1 MRKILALTVAGV
13 VILAA
18 PAAAAGKRALPKK
31 AALSEEVQSAV
42 SEAASIPLKGCPEPT
57 AGSLPA
63 ARKVDRSRGR
73 FSIDQSPFISTLT
86 ASDICANNLKM
97 RSGVGASAGVLGLSS
112 QVMNT
117 RSARMD
123 LMALPAVELEMR
135 GILERFAKAWPYA
148 PLERTPKILFR
159 ASDAY
164 EAQALPDNTII
175 ISMGL
180 IEAADSDSEVLF
192 AVAHEYS
199 HLLLGHFTKAGTL
212 EGTKGAIK
220 AVSQVYEA
228 GSFVSSMRGSGPTGA
243 LSGAQAGIDRAHKKA
258 TVLSEALRFAVDDIF
273 APAWNRDQENEADA
287 LAIDLLIRSN
297 MTIDSYANVFAR
309 LQKAFAT
316 EKASRDKRAELAESV
331 QKSFTESVKSLA
343 AANTLAGAGG
353 MKGLGTGLFKSL
365 GGALLNNFGS
375 ITKAIGGDSH
385 LPPED
390 RRNGLAAYFQAGY
403 PDADPPI
410 DTGALLKRIKSRPE
424 FQRATALKTSYLKAR
439 QTYFSQNFAGAS
451 QALRGIG
458 AGSKTAPTFVNYVAG
473 LSARDAGNYSAAA
486 SYFDAG
492 RTGSGVQN
500 LQLYETYTEMELNT
514 HDTIRASSVIADGK
528 SKFKDPDHFK
538 SMEIRRDLA
547 SGDTAGAQTTYDNC
561 LQVKGRDYITERCK
575 AAMPDTKG
583 GIFGIKLPFG
593 G

>member
-1 MRKILALTVAGV
+1 MKKILALAIAGI
-13 VILAA
+13 VILTA
-18 PAAAAGKRALPKK
+18 PASAAGKKQVSKK
-31 AALSEEVQSAV
+31 GAAAV
-42 SEAASIPLKGCPEPT
+42 EGLSEAAYVPLDGCPAPV

-63 ARKVDRSRGR
+63 VRKVDRSRGR

-86 ASDICANNLKM
+86 ASEICANNQKM
-97 RSGVGASAGVLGLSS
+97 RSGAGASVGALGLSS

-123 LMALPAVELEMR
+123 LMALPAVELELR
-135 GILERFAKAWPYA
+135 GVLERFARAWPYA

-159 ASDAY
+159 ASEAY

-175 ISMGL
+175 VSMGL
-180 IEAADSDSEVLF
+180 IEAAESDSELLF
-192 AVAHEYS
+192 ALAHEYA

-212 EGTKGAIK
+212 EGSKGAIK

-228 GSFVSSMRGSGPTGA
+228 GSFVSSMRGSSPSGA

-273 APAWNRDQENEADA
+273 APSWNRDQENEADA

-309 LQKAFAT
+309 LEKAFAVQ
-316 EKASRDKRAELAESV
+316 KASREKRGAVAESV
-331 QKSFTESVKSLA
+331 QKSFSESVKSLA
-343 AANTLAGAGG
+343 SANTLAGAGG
-353 MKGLGTGLFKSL
+353 MRGFGSGLLKSL
-365 GGALLNNFGS
+365 GGAVLNNLGS
-375 ITKAIGGDSH
+375 ITKAVGGDSH

-403 PDADPPI
+403 PEADPPI
-410 DTGALLKRIKSRPE
+410 DTGALIKRIKGRPE
-424 FQRATALKTSYLKAR
+424 FSRATALKANYLKAR

-458 AGSKTAPTFVNYVAG
+458 AGSRAAPTFVNYVAG
-473 LSARDAGNYSAAA
+473 LSARDAGNYATAAT
-486 SYFDAG
+486 YFDLG

-500 LQLYETYTEMELNT
+500 LQLYETYREMEINT
-514 HDTIRASSVIADGK
+514 RDAVRATSVIADGK
-528 SKFKDPDHFK
+528 SRFKDPDHFK
-538 SMEIRRDLA
+538 SIEIKRDIA
-547 SGDTAGAQTTYDNC
+547 SGDTAGAQAIYAAC
-561 LQVKGRDYITERCK
+561 L
-575 AAMPDTKG
+575 
-583 GIFGIKLPFG
+583 
-593 G
+593 